1 MYTFVIYEL
10 NFPFKSYNFT
20 DEIKAIA
27 PWPVPL
33 KIPVIYNL
41 LTKNTNESGVRVG
54 DENWQGF
61 GVFRSS
67 RLTDAVSPENP
78 LGHDPLF
85 HRVPSLNLPQPSL
98 TIMQSQAE
106 DDFSLGHDN

>member
-1 MYTFVIYEL
+1 
-10 NFPFKSYNFT
+10 
-20 DEIKAIA
+20 
-27 PWPVPL
+27 
-33 KIPVIYNL
+33 
-41 LTKNTNESGVRVG
+41 VRVG

-98 TIMQSQAE
+98 TIC
-106 DDFSLGHDN
+106 SLKLKMTSLWATTIDVNAMRGYYQLP